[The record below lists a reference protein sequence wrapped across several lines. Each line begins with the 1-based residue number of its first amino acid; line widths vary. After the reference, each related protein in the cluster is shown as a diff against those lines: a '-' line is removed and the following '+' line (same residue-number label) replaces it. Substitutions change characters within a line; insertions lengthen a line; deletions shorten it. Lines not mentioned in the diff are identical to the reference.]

1 MSFAH
6 VPDLFLCRW
15 FVAVLKLN
23 GYFNCLWLHEIR
35 LSGSCQ
41 NSYLSSC
48 CMASRFLGLEHHLS
62 RWIVKPCDMCS
73 RMLLTILMV
82 VTKGIRGHL
91 TQLSWLMVWVQVGIV
106 KKGRLSAHPS
116 VTDCWWRVGI
126 WWVLPVYSARS
137 GEQSGMAQS
146 ISWLA
151 LLLENFAIMRGAAA
165 AVHLPQLKVK
175 VLTTTNNPLHL
186 KNDFVK
192 YLHEK
197 QLGWSID
204 TVELPYYPVCTL
216 WDVGLWLYCSVFY
229 NNRKWLLQWEAL
241 INKTKNK
248 KSLVPCLI
256 LLMALGQKP
265 VIKFVWPYVLAPFTR
280 STLNCHI
287 NSIL

>member
-1 MSFAH
+1 MNRETLRH
-6 VPDLFLCRW
+6 VFKNVADNTDGCDEGNSWTLDT
-15 FVAVLKLN
+15 AVLAY
-23 GYFNCLWLHEIR
+23 G
-35 LSGSCQ
+35 
-41 NSYLSSC
+41 
-48 CMASRFLGLEHHLS
+48 
-62 RWIVKPCDMCS
+62 
-73 RMLLTILMV
+73 
-82 VTKGIRGHL
+82 
-91 TQLSWLMVWVQVGIV
+91 
-106 KKGRLSAHPS
+106 LSASWDSQERETFSASFCHWLLMTCWNLVSTSSLFCKKWRTEWHGS
-116 VTDCWWRVGI
+116 VHKLTCSSTWKFCY
-126 WWVLPVYSARS
+126 L
-137 GEQSGMAQS
+137 
-146 ISWLA
+146 
-151 LLLENFAIMRGAAA
+151 RGAAA
-165 AVHLPQLKVK
+165 AVQLPQLKVK

-229 NNRKWLLQWEAL
+229 NNQKWLLQWEAL